1 MANFCPTPEISPP
14 FLNGG
19 QRVILLLRLFCR
31 SFMALDRVSR
41 LIYKQFIINGCRK
54 IDTQIV
60 RKKKEVYRNIRYF
73 FRRLARRG

>member
-1 MANFCPTPEISPP
+1 MANFCPTPEISSP

-60 RKKKEVYRNIRYF
+60 RKKKRYIAISAIS
-73 FRRLARRG
+73 LDV